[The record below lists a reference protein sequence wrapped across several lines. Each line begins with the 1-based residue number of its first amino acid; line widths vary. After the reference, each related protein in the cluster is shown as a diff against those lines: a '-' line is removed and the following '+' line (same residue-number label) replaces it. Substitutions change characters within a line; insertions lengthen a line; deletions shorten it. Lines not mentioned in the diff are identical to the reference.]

1 MLTAS
6 DWTEHGVLS
15 EKVREK
21 TEGAEGVCN
30 PIGGTTIS
38 TNQTL
43 LSFQGL
49 NHHQRVHMERPMP
62 PAAYVAEDG
71 LVGRQSEEK
80 LLFLL
85 RLNVGECQYRKAGV
99 DG

>member
-1 MLTAS
+1 MLSAS

-21 TEGAEGVCN
+21 TEGTEGICN
-30 PIGGTTIS
+30 PFGGTTIS

-49 NHHQRVHMERPMP
+49 NHHQRVHME
-62 PAAYVAEDG
+62 
-71 LVGRQSEEK
+71 
-80 LLFLL
+80 
-85 RLNVGECQYRKAGV
+85 
-99 DG
+99 